1 MSFPKK
7 HIYQK
12 GSPGAVREKA
22 KTTLTQIKRE
32 IEREPARRREYQKR
46 GLLASRRATVIESH
60 AVE

>member
-22 KTTLTQIKRE
+22 KTTLNQIKRE
-32 IEREPARRREYQKR
+32 IERDPAMRREYQKR
-46 GLLASRRATVIESH
+46 GLLASGRSLVIEPQQT
-60 AVE
+60 